1 MNKKLALIY
10 VQEILKR
17 PLNNFDEED
26 VDKWIDSYEPLSLK
40 ESLADLAYQ
49 VGNKKVTI
57 YSTTYISKFL
67 SKNCIRA
74 AS

>member
-49 VGNKKVTI
+49 VGNKKVTV
-57 YSTTYISKFL
+57 YSTKYIGNYL
-67 SKNCIRA
+67 SKNCTA
-74 AS
+74 LVN

>member
-1 MNKKLALIY
+1 MNRNLALIY

-26 VDKWIDSYEPLSLK
+26 VDKWIDSYEPNSLQ
-40 ESLADLAYQ
+40 ESLADLVYQ
-49 VGNKKVTI
+49 VGNKKVTV

-67 SKNCIRA
+67 SKNCIRV